1 MSNDDY
7 CDKNVHNDVH
17 HRSSVYVTV
26 SGALPAHLP
35 PPAAHFPQ
43 IAPIYL
49 FATLSHTSIR
59 PFYPFF
65 LIQDKV
71 NTADSAFIQNQSQN
85 QWSGWSGRWSCMV
98 WSLLE
103 R

>member
-1 MSNDDY
+1 MTYADHS
-7 CDKNVHNDVH
+7 DKNVHNDVH
-17 HRSSVYVTV
+17 HRSSVYITV

-59 PFYPFF
+59 PFYPFLFRNLFIYLYLHIPYMFYSFICF
-65 LIQDKV
+65 LLFPIHQRFFLHK
-71 NTADSAFIQNQSQN
+71 T
-85 QWSGWSGRWSCMV
+85 
-98 WSLLE
+98 
-103 R
+103 

>member
-1 MSNDDY
+1 MTYADHS
-7 CDKNVHNDVH
+7 DKNVHNDVH
-17 HRSSVYVTV
+17 HQSSVYVTV

-59 PFYPFF
+59 PFYPFLF
-65 LIQDKV
+65 YKFAHIPIPSYTIYVL
-71 NTADSAFIQNQSQN
+71 FIY
-85 QWSGWSGRWSCMV
+85 
-98 WSLLE
+98 LLPTLSHTSTFFFFI
-103 R
+103 RPQF